1 MTYLVVMKRP
11 PGNLHRITADSFE
24 MQGDHLIFLTAQGEL
39 AALFV
44 VEAVQSFNLIEG
56 AE

>member
-44 VEAVQSFNLIEG
+44 MEAVQSFNLIEG